1 MNYLIINILI
11 FVLLFCFQILTA
23 QKATEK
29 IPADT
34 LKLDTLDD
42 KTVELLTGYTTQEQ
56 SRMTGSVSFVKNQQ
70 LMTIPAGNVIN
81 QLQGLV
87 PGLTIIGSGQPG
99 ETSKIFL
106 RGIGSF
112 YGNTPLFLVDG
123 VPVDD
128 ISFLNPNDI
137 ESISVLKDAAS
148 GAIYGGRAMNGVL
161 VIHTRKANQ
170 GIHVGYNTSMG
181 FQLPGKGTADEML
194 NSQELADL
202 QWLVYKNDN
211 RTETHPLYGAS
222 TNPKPV
228 LPSWAANTDWYDAL
242 TEPALVQNHDLSVS
256 AGTENAKIYIGAGY
270 LDQNGIIL
278 NTDTKRYSAR
288 LNTEF
293 TFFREHLKIGENFQ
307 VANRSGR
314 YVPNLTE
321 SSPILTGPY
330 RSQSIIPV
338 YVTEPV
344 NGLMHNFL
352 PGEFGGTGMAVRTG
366 NSSNAVADRIRNKD
380 DNKTDQQ
387 LFGNAFIDIMILRG
401 LNWRT
406 SYGST
411 WGKSESIDYTSPTYE
426 NAENL
431 ISSSNTEAFSKLSSW
446 ILTSF
451 LNFKRTFGNHSMNLL
466 AGTEWIKDHTGRSE
480 SMTRSGLVRG
490 SGSLTGT
497 YGYSFLPHT
506 MKGVFLNADYSLKDK
521 YFAKVSLRYDE
532 SSSERNTGHYYP
544 AISFGWNIRQEPFM
558 RGIQWLN
565 DLKLRASYGK
575 TGNIYYPGA
584 SNGFSS
590 GLIGNSS
597 DSDKDNIITS
607 DLGLN
612 STFFNGHFGLVID
625 WFSRKS
631 SNLYMIFELPGTSGS
646 SGTSHLNIGKMKNSG
661 IDAHL
666 NFNQALDNIKFNADC
681 YFSRYTNEIGGDNNF
696 LFEEAGSP
704 IGQLVR
710 NQQGH
715 PISSFFGYQVAG
727 LFSSLSEI
735 TGAPAQVGV
744 QPGLFRYVNQNGD
757 AVIDPKDRTF
767 LGNANPDFTVGFNL
781 GITYK
786 RFDLGVLLYWVKGN
800 EVMNFTR
807 WWTDFWSSY
816 NGQKSKR
823 LLYES
828 WTENNNDASVPKATS
843 TTSFSNNTQI
853 TSYLVEDGS
862 YLRMKNLQIGYNI
875 GDRLLNR
882 VKIPSLRIY
891 LQAVNLFT
899 ITKYS
904 GLDPEIG
911 GDGSAFGIDNGN
923 YPNAGQVLLGIS
935 LGINQKK

>member
-1 MNYLIINILI
+1 MKFSYLKILI
-11 FVLLFCFQILTA
+11 FTFPFCFRVLTA
-23 QKATEK
+23 QEAKHK
-29 IPADT
+29 IPTDSLKSDT
-34 LKLDTLDD
+34 LNDNTD
-42 KTVELLTGYTTQEQ
+42 EFLTGYTTQEQ
-56 SRMTGSVSFVKNQQ
+56 SRITGSVSFVKKQQ

-81 QLQGLV
+81 QLQGFV
-87 PGLTIIGSGQPG
+87 PGLTVIGSGQPG

-161 VIHTRKANQ
+161 VIHTLKANK

-194 NSQELADL
+194 NAQELADL

-222 TNPKPV
+222 TNPIPV
-228 LPSWAANTDWYDAL
+228 LPSWAGNTDWYDAL

-293 TFFREHLKIGENFQ
+293 TFFRKHFKIGENFQ

-338 YVTEPV
+338 YITEPV

-387 LFGNAFIDIMILRG
+387 LFGNAYMDIMIFKG

-411 WGKSESIDYTSPTYE
+411 WGKTESIDYTSSTYE

-490 SGSLTGT
+490 SGSLMNT
-497 YGYSFLPHT
+497 YGYSFLPNT

-532 SSSERNTGHYYP
+532 SNTERNTGNYYP
-544 AISFGWNIRQEPFM
+544 AISFGWKISRERFM
-558 RGIQWLN
+558 NGIQWVN

-612 STFFNGHFGLVID
+612 STFFNGHFRLVID

-631 SNLYMIFELPGTSGS
+631 SDLYMIFELPGTSGS

-661 IDAHL
+661 IDAQL
-666 NFNQALDNIKFNADC
+666 NFNQTLGNMKFNADW
-681 YFSRYTNEIGGDNNF
+681 YFSRYTNKIGGDNNF
-696 LFEEAGSP
+696 LFEKAGSP
-704 IGQLVR
+704 LGQLVR

-727 LFSSLSEI
+727 LFSSQSEI
-735 TGAPAQVGV
+735 TGAPLQNGA

-767 LGNANPDFTVGFNL
+767 LGNANPDFTAGFNL
-781 GITYK
+781 GLSYK
-786 RFDLGVLLYWVKGN
+786 RFDLGVLLYWVQGN
-800 EVMNFTR
+800 EILNFTK

-823 LLYES
+823 LLYEG
-828 WTENNNDASVPKATS
+828 WTENNRDASVPKATS

-853 TSYLVEDGS
+853 TSYLVENGS

-875 GDRLLNR
+875 GDRLLSR

-923 YPNAGQVLLGIS
+923 YPNARQVLIGLN
-935 LGINQKK
+935 LGIN